1 MAQLT
6 GMLTERFGLE
16 RVVRISV
23 AGYMGFMALLLA
35 FVLFGVDRLDV
46 LMGFLFV
53 GYGFLGLVM
62 PTTSVLAL
70 DDHGPIAGAAS
81 ALMGTLQF
89 VAGVFAMAVVGWFS
103 NGTVLPMVAGTAGC
117 ALAAFILAQ
126 FALGGRASQ
135 GRVPAR

>member
-1 MAQLT
+1 
-6 GMLTERFGLE
+6 
-16 RVVRISV
+16 
-23 AGYMGFMALLLA
+23 
-35 FVLFGVDRLDV
+35 
-46 LMGFLFV
+46 
-53 GYGFLGLVM
+53 
-62 PTTSVLAL
+62 
-70 DDHGPIAGAAS
+70 
-81 ALMGTLQF
+81 MGTLQF